1 MKKFLS
7 KLLSVF
13 LVVLFVFSFSACSYE
28 ISPSKSDDFAIV
40 NEAYTNLNSAYS
52 EINTAMSI
60 VSSSWGFSVTCGTKF
75 NASGWSGS
83 SYSYVDTAYANSIGV
98 DYGDVVTSFR
108 NYYGEDLT
116 ASRLYPVVSNISYA
130 NGLVQQ
136 IIKDKGIYDS
146 IDSKLES
153 AKSSIKNISK
163 ENEYCNDIVE
173 YYTELTSYYDFV
185 KSPTGSYSSLS
196 GTVSSYES
204 KIDSIKNKLSI
215 YFD

>member
-98 DYGDVVTSFR
+98 DYGDANLLFITGFFLCSHTHKHPQ
-108 NYYGEDLT
+108 NKG
-116 ASRLYPVVSNISYA
+116 VS
-130 NGLVQQ
+130 
-136 IIKDKGIYDS
+136 
-146 IDSKLES
+146 
-153 AKSSIKNISK
+153 
-163 ENEYCNDIVE
+163 
-173 YYTELTSYYDFV
+173 
-185 KSPTGSYSSLS
+185 
-196 GTVSSYES
+196 TVSYIQLE
-204 KIDSIKNKLSI
+204 NLSCTQL
-215 YFD
+215 DANN